1 MALQVEY
8 FFLVSTLHF
17 QAAASLLAPGRPR
30 NTLCRPCALEDEELR
45 LRLRAVKAPRP
56 SEDLA
61 EFVPLFDFE
70 VDLVVW
76 CGTDSSIYIYIY
88 YMYIYIY
95 IYLQVLSIYIY
106 MYIYTYIYVQ

>member
-76 CGTDSSIYIYIY
+76 CGTDSSIYIYILY
-88 YMYIYIY
+88 VHIY
-95 IYLQVLSIYIY
+95 IYLQFLSIYIC
-106 MYIYTYIYVQ
+106 TYIHIYIQ

>member
-76 CGTDSSIYIYIY
+76 CGTDSSIYIYILY
-88 YMYIYIY
+88 VHIYIY
-95 IYLQVLSIYIY
+95 IYNSSVYIYVHIYIY
-106 MYIYTYIYVQ
+106 IYNN